1 MKEKAHFDHPTQ
13 QTANTD
19 TTDHGGEDDVARPS
33 VTATAEVS
41 P

>member
-1 MKEKAHFDHPTQ
+1 MEDKIHSDHPIRQ
-13 QTANTD
+13 LQNTD
-19 TTDHGGEDDVARPS
+19 TTDHGGDGGVGGSS